1 MSLTTTQLFN
11 LSPEEKTAAIN
22 TIAGEAYQG
31 AGGADIA
38 AVTANLLSRRL
49 ANYGGN
55 TNLIDIVKAPQQY
68 EANFGLTRDQI
79 INPNLISKAD
89 RERIGA
95 IFDNSALIKDA
106 YQKTGGAL
114 SFRGT
119 ANYKYR
125 RGDEYTPVEGKSN
138 FYFDPLDPET
148 YQKGLNVFSGVE
160 AVGPATEQA
169 IQPGAAT
176 NNTQSNLG
184 NSFPTQFINNYFFGS
199 TSTDKKED
207 KPKSLVDQL
216 KQDLFNQAVK
226 MGITGR
232 TNSTA
237 SLAQQV
243 INRGRSEEEQRKKR
257 SLTQQLIDQVK
268 SGGGFISPGGLMQ
281 NYNDFYNRLF

>member
-1 MSLTTTQLFN
+1 MSLTTTQLFK
-11 LSPEEKTAAIN
+11 LTPAERTAAIN

-55 TNLIDIVKAPQQY
+55 TNLVDIVKAPGQY
-68 EANFGLTRDQI
+68 EANFDLTRDQI
-79 INPNLISKAD
+79 INPDLISKAD
-89 RERIGA
+89 QERIGA
-95 IFDNSALIKDA
+95 IFDNPALIKDA

-138 FYFDPLDPET
+138 FYFDPLNPEA

-160 AVGPATEQA
+160 AVGPATEKSV
-169 IQPGAAT
+169 QPGTAT

-184 NSFPTQFINNYFFGS
+184 NSFPAQFINQYFFGS
-199 TSTDKKED
+199 TGSGKKENKKED
-207 KPKSLVDQL
+207 KPESLVEKMQ
-216 KQDLFNQAVK
+216 KQLFNQVIGGQQQKSFASRLLDSMK
-226 MGITGR
+226 
-232 TNSTA
+232 NSPYGGYLNPSNA
-237 SLAQQV
+237 MSSL
-243 INRGRSEEEQRKKR
+243 E
-257 SLTQQLIDQVK
+257 D
-268 SGGGFISPGGLMQ
+268 
-281 NYNDFYNRLF
+281 YYNRLF

>member
-1 MSLTTTQLFN
+1 MSPTTTQLFN
-11 LSPEEKTAAIN
+11 LSPAERIAAIN

-55 TNLIDIVKAPQQY
+55 TNLIDIVKAPGQY
-68 EANFGLTRDQI
+68 EANVDLTRDQI
-79 INPNLISKAD
+79 IDPNLISKAD
-89 RERIGA
+89 QERIGA
-95 IFDNSALIKDA
+95 IFDNPALIKDA

-138 FYFDPLDPET
+138 FYFDPLNPET

-169 IQPGAAT
+169 VQPGTTTDATKSNLRTNVT
-176 NNTQSNLG
+176 NNFLT
-184 NSFPTQFINNYFFGS
+184 NYIFG
-199 TSTDKKED
+199 TADTAKKED
-207 KPKSLVDQL
+207 KPKSLIDQL
-216 KQDLFNQAVK
+216 KQNLFEQAIGLDQK
-226 MGITGR
+226 KQKT
-232 TNSTA
+232 
-237 SLAQQV
+237 SLAQQL
-243 INRGRSEEEQRKKR
+243 IN
-257 SLTQQLIDQVK
+257 QVK
-268 SGGGFISPGGLMQ
+268 SGAGFVSPGGLMQ
-281 NYNDFYNRLF
+281 NYNSDLSDLNDFYNSLF

>member
-11 LSPEEKTAAIN
+11 LSPAERTAAIN

-68 EANFGLTRDQI
+68 EANFNLTRDQI

-95 IFDNSALIKDA
+95 IFDNPALIKDA

-138 FYFDPLDPET
+138 FYFDPLNPET
-148 YQKGLNVFSGVE
+148 YQKGLNVFSGIE
-160 AVGPATEQA
+160 AVGPATERA
-169 IQPGAAT
+169 VQPGTTTDAT
-176 NNTQSNLG
+176 KSNLG
-184 NSFPTQFINNYFFGS
+184 NSITNNFLTNYIFG
-199 TSTDKKED
+199 TADIAKKED

-216 KQDLFNQAVK
+216 KENLFGQA
-226 MGITGR
+226 MGMASQRG
-232 TNSTA
+232 STA

-243 INRGRSEEEQRKKR
+243 INRGRSEEEYRKKR
-257 SLTQQLIDQVK
+257 SLTQQLVDQIK
-268 SGGGFISPGGLMQ
+268 LGGGFISPGGLMQ

>member
-1 MSLTTTQLFN
+1 VSLTTTQLFN
-11 LSPEEKTAAIN
+11 LTPAERAAAIN

-55 TNLIDIVKAPQQY
+55 TNLVDIVKAPGQY
-68 EANFGLTRDQI
+68 EANFDLTRDQI

-89 RERIGA
+89 QERIGA
-95 IFDNSALIKDA
+95 IFDNPALIKDA

-138 FYFDPLDPET
+138 FYFDPLNPET
-148 YQKGLNVFSGVE
+148 YQKGLNVFSGVQ
-160 AVGPATEQA
+160 AVGPTAEKSMQSGTATDTTKTNL
-169 IQPGAAT
+169 GSNVT
-176 NNTQSNLG
+176 NNFLT
-184 NSFPTQFINNYFFGS
+184 NYIFGS
-199 TSTDKKED
+199 TKSDKKED

-216 KQDLFNQAVK
+216 KGQLLNQAL
-226 MGITGR
+226 GLG
-232 TNSTA
+232 
-237 SLAQQV
+237 QQ
-243 INRGRSEEEQRKKR
+243 QR
-257 SLTQQLIDQVK
+257 SLSSRLIDSMK
-268 SGGGFISPGGLMQ
+268 NSPYGGYLNPSNAL
-281 NYNDFYNRLF
+281 YNMEDYFSRLF

>member
-11 LSPEEKTAAIN
+11 LSPAERAAAIN

-55 TNLIDIVKAPQQY
+55 TNLVDIVKAPGQY
-68 EANFGLTRDQI
+68 EANFELTRDQI

-89 RERIGA
+89 QERIGA
-95 IFDNSALIKDA
+95 IFDNPALIKDA

-138 FYFDPLDPET
+138 FYFDPLDPEA

-160 AVGPATEQA
+160 AVGPATEQTV
-169 IQPGAAT
+169 QPGAAT
-176 NNTQSNLG
+176 NTTKTNLG
-184 NSFPTQFINNYFFGS
+184 GNVTNNFLTNYIFGS
-199 TSTDKKED
+199 TKSDKKED

-216 KQDLFNQAVK
+216 KGQLFNQAL
-226 MGITGR
+226 GLG
-232 TNSTA
+232 
-237 SLAQQV
+237 QQH
-243 INRGRSEEEQRKKR
+243 R
-257 SLTQQLIDQVK
+257 SLSGRLIDSMK
-268 SGGGFISPGGLMQ
+268 NSPYGGYLNPSNALSNMEDYFS
-281 NYNDFYNRLF
+281 RLF